1 MHYKTPRVQCKKYI
15 NTAYETNKFEKY
27 CVTMAYL
34 SLIYFEKSV
43 KIYSGNLG
51 HLTMSNRYFSFL
63 KVVVDAI
70 KMSMTFLFFIF
81 CCMSIAPRNHIP
93 TLGIITPQPWGLPP
107 NPEDL
112 RPFPLVPKDGPEWKR
127 LFLDKQARLRD
138 NPNS

>member
-51 HLTMSNRYFSFL
+51 HLTSNRYFSFL

-70 KMSMTFLFFIF
+70 KMSMTFLFLHFLLHEH
-81 CCMSIAPRNHIP
+81 SPAKSHPHPRDHYPP
-93 TLGIITPQPWGLPP
+93 TLRITPQP
-107 NPEDL
+107 
-112 RPFPLVPKDGPEWKR
+112 
-127 LFLDKQARLRD
+127 
-138 NPNS
+138 